1 MLEGFEVFEQF
12 VREGWY
18 GNGLTGSAV
27 NAMKA
32 GKNDIPDFT
41 DGKTAFYFGPLEYMQ
56 WAEELNPMLDIR
68 YRVCRQQ
75 KVWFRW

>member
-32 GKNDIPDFT
+32 GKNDIRILRMVRLLFT
-41 DGKTAFYFGPLEYMQ
+41 LGHWNICSG
-56 WAEELNPMLDIR
+56 
-68 YRVCRQQ
+68 Q
-75 KVWFRW
+75 KN